1 MKILIIILLAILFV
15 LLMVFLES
23 IRELNSLRVTSYEI
37 DLSKKMDSLRNDKR
51 NDERKDKRNDNIN
64 DKNVSYDDL
73 KNRKIVFL
81 SDYHEASCLNK
92 KIIHEISVL
101 KPDLILVG
109 GDMVNGKSEEEDTS
123 PASDLLNSISKI
135 APVLYALGNH
145 DDNMKSNFY
154 DTSDLWSEYVSQ
166 LNSGIKLLENESVSF
181 FDGELTVHGLDIPLN
196 YYKRVKF
203 PKLTSEDINE
213 RLSLSDEKSYNI
225 LLGHA
230 PDFIDG
236 YLDWGADLAL
246 SGHFHGGMVRL
257 PLLGGVISPRLK
269 LFPKYTYGK
278 YIKTYNGCERA
289 MIVTNGLGQHTLKI
303 RINNIPEIVVI
314 SFKC

>member
-1 MKILIIILLAILFV
+1 MKILIIVLLAIIFILV
-15 LLMVFLES
+15 LVFLES
-23 IRELNSLRVTSYEI
+23 VRELNSLRVTSYEI
-37 DLSKKMDSLRNDKR
+37 DLSKKMASLG
-51 NDERKDKRNDNIN
+51 KDI
-64 DKNVSYDDL
+64 NVSYDDL

-81 SDYHEASCLNK
+81 SDYHEAFCLNE
-92 KIIHEISVL
+92 KIIHEIDSI

-109 GDMVNGKSEEEDTS
+109 GDMVNGKSEEEDTH
-123 PASDLLNSISKI
+123 PASDLLNSISKV

-145 DDNMKSNFY
+145 DENMKTNFY
-154 DTSDLWSEYVSQ
+154 DTADLWSEYLGRLDSR
-166 LNSGIKLLENESVSF
+166 IKFLENESVTL
-181 FDGELTVHGLDIPLN
+181 FDGALTVHGLDIPLN
-196 YYKRVKF
+196 YYKRIKY
-203 PKLTSEDINE
+203 PELTSEVIDE
-213 RLSLSDEKSYNI
+213 MLSLSDKKSYNI

-278 YIKTYNGCERA
+278 YDRIINGVERS
-289 MIVTNGLGQHTLKI
+289 MIVTNGLGQHTLKV

-314 SFKC
+314 KFK